1 MSEYIN
7 VRRLHRVSSE
17 CEQISTKKQDKPR
30 RLAVA
35 SGHLEANVALNTSR
49 LCIGI
54 WVFCTNVSEYNY

>member
-17 CEQISTKKQDKPR
+17 CEQISTKKQDKLR

-35 SGHLEANVALNTSR
+35 SGHLEANVELNTSR
-49 LCIGI
+49 LQYRHLGI
-54 WVFCTNVSEYNY
+54 LYECLGV